1 MVSLF
6 FLTGIKK
13 TELEDVWLKKL
24 RFIAR
29 GFDIDHYYELK
40 EFKLSLEYK
49 SLYTYTNKSLIPL
62 PFQEEI
68 GIPKLVYEIG
78 DKFPFVA
85 SISNKYTSERHSRD
99 DSGLVYSSDS
109 SILPTPAR
117 IKHSESMER
126 IRSLSLISPRETKS
140 TILQNTK
147 EHLVQM
153 WLNINEKVSPSRKQ
167 LKEQSKERYVPSVS
181 SEQSEEVDLLSEET
195 RFPLDS
201 THYTQY
207 ISGNKKSSLFRNFKT
222 NRKACPQSRTLM
234 YSQSGVPHLPPVPLQ
249 SDLSSPREK
258 RVCFSV
264 NVVCHE
270 YPSY

>member
-1 MVSLF
+1 M
-6 FLTGIKK
+6 
-13 TELEDVWLKKL
+13 
-24 RFIAR
+24 FIA
-29 GFDIDHYYELK
+29 IDHYYQLK

-85 SISNKYTSERHSRD
+85 SISNKYTSDYHSRD
-99 DSGLVYSSDS
+99 DSSLEYSEEASV
-109 SILPTPAR
+109 LPTPVR
-117 IKHSESMER
+117 MKHSESVDR
-126 IRSLSLISPRETKS
+126 LRSSSLIF
-140 TILQNTK
+140 QNTK
-147 EHLVQM
+147 ERLVQM

-167 LKEQSKERYVPSVS
+167 LKEQSKERYVPSIS
-181 SEQSEEVDLLSEET
+181 NEEVDTPNET
-195 RFPLDS
+195 SHFPLDS
-201 THYTQY
+201 THYTRY
-207 ISGNKKSSLFRNFKT
+207 ISGDKKSAFFRNFKT
-222 NRKACPQSRTLM
+222 NRKACPQNRSLM

-270 YPSY
+270 YPSN

>member
-1 MVSLF
+1 M
-6 FLTGIKK
+6 
-13 TELEDVWLKKL
+13 
-24 RFIAR
+24 FIAL
-29 GFDIDHYYELK
+29 DHYYQLK

-85 SISNKYTSERHSRD
+85 SISNKYTSEHHSRD
-99 DSGLVYSSDS
+99 DSSLDYSEDPPE
-109 SILPTPAR
+109 LHKPVR
-117 IKHSESMER
+117 MKHSESMER
-126 IRSLSLISPRETKS
+126 LRSSSLISSKEGRS
-140 TILQNTK
+140 MILQNTK

-167 LKEQSKERYVPSVS
+167 LKEQSKERYVPPIS
-181 SEQSEEVDLLSEET
+181 SESGEEVDVPNET
-195 RFPLDS
+195 SHFPLDS

-207 ISGNKKSSLFRNFKT
+207 ISGDKKSSFFRNFKT
-222 NRKACPQSRTLM
+222 SRKACPQNRTLM
-234 YSQSGVPHLPPVPLQ
+234 YSQSGAPHLPPVPLQ